1 MGKSL
6 DIGYALAKENMVF
19 RKYPAIHELG
29 RGSMSGD
36 GVDKGTEGRPSS
48 DLNEWESWFNL
59 SDDDS
64 DIHVDTECE
73 SSSTETSELMTNTII
88 SDFLI

>member
-6 DIGYALAKENMVF
+6 DIGYALAKENIVF

-29 RGSMSGD
+29 RGSMSAD

-59 SDDDS
+59 S

>member
-1 MGKSL
+1 
-6 DIGYALAKENMVF
+6 
-19 RKYPAIHELG
+19 
-29 RGSMSGD
+29 MSAD
-36 GVDKGTEGRPSS
+36 GVDKGTEERPSS
-48 DLNEWESWFNL
+48 DLNEWDSWFNL